1 MINFIVCDDFE
12 YIRKNVAGI
21 IDSIMMQNEYEY
33 KVYSYADYDKNFIK
47 DMNSISSNKIYI
59 LDIETPTNS
68 GIDIARRI
76 RKNDIDSII
85 IFLTSH
91 YELGSTLL
99 EDEIMFLTFIS
110 KFNNYEERLKSALNK
125 ALTMI
130 GKRNAI
136 RFEDHGILYTIPI
149 NDILYVT
156 KDSVNRKCVLKTD
169 YSTFLINK
177 TIADFVKML
186 GNDFIKTHR
195 SCLINKERVRVL
207 NKKDKMI
214 VLDNGE
220 IVRLLSHDYR
230 KEVCLND

>member
-12 YIRKNVAGI
+12 YIRKNVVGI
-21 IDSIMMQNEYEY
+21 IDSIMMQNEHEY
-33 KVYSYADYDKNFIK
+33 KVYSYSDYDKNFIK
-47 DMNSISSNKIYI
+47 DMNSIPSNKIYI

-91 YELGSTLL
+91 YELGSALL

-110 KFNNYEERLKSALNK
+110 KFNNYEERLKSAINK

-130 GKRNAI
+130 GKKSAI

-149 NDILYVT
+149 NDILYIT

-169 YSTFLINK
+169 YSSFLINK
-177 TIADFVKML
+177 TISDFAEML
-186 GNDFIKTHR
+186 GEDFIKTHR
-195 SCLINKERVRVL
+195 SCLINRERVRAV

-214 VLDNGE
+214 IFDNGE
-220 IVRLLSHDYR
+220 IVRFMSKGYR

>member
-12 YIRKNVAGI
+12 YIRKNIIEI
-21 IDSIMMQNEYEY
+21 IDSIMMKNEYEY
-33 KVYSYADYDKNFIK
+33 KIYSYADYDKNFIK
-47 DMNSISSNKIYI
+47 DMNLIPSNKIYI

-91 YELGSTLL
+91 YELWSTLL

-130 GKRNAI
+130 GKKHAI

-169 YSTFLINK
+169 YSSFLINK
-177 TIADFVKML
+177 TIAEFVEML
-186 GNDFIKTHR
+186 GDGFIKTHR
-195 SCLINKERVRVL
+195 SCLVNKERIRAV
-207 NKKDKMI
+207 NKKDKLI
-214 VLDNGE
+214 ILDNGE
-220 IVRLLSHDYR
+220 NVRLLSGNYR
-230 KEVCLND
+230 KEVY

>member
-1 MINFIVCDDFE
+1 
-12 YIRKNVAGI
+12 
-21 IDSIMMQNEYEY
+21 MMQNEYEY

-177 TIADFVKML
+177 TIADFVEML
-186 GNDFIKTHR
+186 GEDFIKTHR
-195 SCLINKERVRVL
+195 SCLINKERVRAV
-207 NKKDKMI
+207 NKKNKMI

-220 IVRLLSHDYR
+220 IVRFLSKDYR
-230 KEVCLND
+230 KEDCLND